1 MIRRPPRSTLF
12 PYTTLFRSQL
22 RGGHNAN
29 VLQSLG
35 PGAIDRKL
43 VGEQPAVE
51 RKGALERVEL
61 FVGFAVEAAA
71 PEAVVFSVGLFSH
84 QRSVCSFQFAFACP
98 A

>member
-71 PEAVVFSVGLFSH
+71 PEAGVFALGPFSHLRSVVRFSVV
-84 QRSVCSFQFAFACP
+84 RAAP